1 MDADDLASLDEA
13 IDRWAERHDAVIERR
28 PPAVPYWFLR
38 VNGARDGG
46 TISVSL
52 RASQY
57 GPIEVAPANDMGWFE
72 RYGCTHAG
80 LRDILDL
87 AHADVLRWSGD
98 PWRDMS

>member
-1 MDADDLASLDEA
+1 MDVDDVGSLEDVIVA
-13 IDRWAERHDAVIERR
+13 WAEVRDAFIERR
-28 PPAVPYWFLR
+28 PPAVDYWFLR
-38 VNGARDGG
+38 VNGAPDGG

-52 RASQY
+52 RASQH

-80 LRDILDL
+80 LREILDL

-98 PWRDMS
+98 PWRDMP